1 MNKHFE
7 NIIGYDGVKEE
18 LDLICDALLNSNK
31 YKELGVYTPRGLM
44 LHGAPGLGKTTMAR
58 ALIKASGRKTY
69 ILRKTESDGSFV
81 RKISKVFEEAR
92 NNAPSIVFLDDMDKF
107 SDCDD
112 NRRNNTDEYIA
123 VQSAIDDSL
132 NYEVF
137 VLATANDIDDIPNSL
152 LRTGR
157 FDKVIQIKYPNV
169 KDARKIVDYY
179 LKKKKK
185 VINVNSE
192 LIAKIIQGHSCSDLE
207 TVVNEAGLTAAYNN
221 KDVIENDD
229 IIKAC
234 LRVIYNAPKDETIDY
249 KQKKLAAVHEC
260 GHAIVSEIMYPG
272 SVNLVSV
279 SNHATN
285 AAGLTSC
292 NNDELYDTGDYRKQ
306 ITVLL
311 AGKAASEV
319 IINSYDSGC
328 NSDIR
333 RARHYADLIIDNF
346 AEYGFSLFERNFPS
360 ILSNRKDVA
369 ISLILDECYQ
379 EAKTILFNNKH
390 IVKNMAKKLIEKSY
404 LINDDIKAIMCEN

>member
-18 LDLICDALLNSNK
+18 LDLICDALLNSSK

-69 ILRKTESDGSFV
+69 ILRKTDSDGSFV
-81 RKISKVFEEAR
+81 RKISRVFEEAR

-107 SDCDD
+107 SDCDEYK
-112 NRRNNTDEYIA
+112 RNNTDEYVA

-137 VLATANDIDDIPNSL
+137 VLATANDIEDIPNSL

-157 FDKVIQIKYPNV
+157 FDKVISIKHPNV
-169 KDARKIVDYY
+169 KDAKKIVDYY

-185 VINVNSE
+185 INNVNSE
-192 LIAKIIQGHSCSDLE
+192 VIAKIIQGHSCSDLE
-207 TVVNEAGLTAAYNN
+207 TVVNEAGLSAAYNN
-221 KDVIENDD
+221 KDAIDNED
-229 IIKAC
+229 IIQAC
-234 LRVIYNAPKDETIDY
+234 LRVIYNAPKDNNIDY

-260 GHAIVSEIMYPG
+260 GHAIVSEILYPG
-272 SVNLVSV
+272 SVNLISI
-279 SNHATN
+279 SNYDTST
-285 AAGLTSC
+285 AGITSC
-292 NNDELYDTGDYRKQ
+292 DNSEMNDTSDYKKQ
-306 ITVLL
+306 ITILL

-319 IINSYDSGC
+319 IINSYDVGC
-328 NSDIR
+328 SSDIS
-333 RARHYADLIIDNF
+333 RASKLASYIIDSF
-346 AEYGFSLFERNFPS
+346 AEYGFSLFERNTPS
-360 ILSNRKDVA
+360 IVSDRKDVA
-369 ISLILDECYQ
+369 RSLILDMCYQ
-379 EAKTILFNNKH
+379 EAKTIIFNNKSV
-390 IVKNMAKKLIEKSY
+390 VKNMAKKLIEKSY

>member
-328 NSDIR
+328 
-333 RARHYADLIIDNF
+333 
-346 AEYGFSLFERNFPS
+346 
-360 ILSNRKDVA
+360 
-369 ISLILDECYQ
+369 
-379 EAKTILFNNKH
+379 
-390 IVKNMAKKLIEKSY
+390 IVI
-404 LINDDIKAIMCEN
+404 